1 MNLFGLEGSGF
12 IISLGITLLL
22 SGLIMYYCVQRINS
36 LEMSLIKQGEIMQSF
51 IFKINNLESLQHNKI
66 NNVCNEFVENNDLT
80 EKIEV
85 SDDDGDNDED
95 DDIEDDSSD
104 DDINDE
110 DDDGETLYETNKQDL
125 DIKEFN
131 DNNNS
136 DIKNITLVSL
146 SGEISSNL
154 IDNADIKTDSE
165 EDLEHSDDDDEDH
178 DHHDRENNN
187 ILLLTS
193 DSKMLN
199 SINDL
204 EIEKKF
210 TDVESEVE
218 NVNYNKLK
226 VNELK
231 ELAIKKKLVKDNDN
245 TKYKKDELIQLLQK

>member
-36 LEMSLIKQGEIMQSF
+36 LEMSLIKQGELMQSF

-66 NNVCNEFVENNDLT
+66 NNACNEFVENNDLT

-85 SDDDGDNDED
+85 SDDED
-95 DDIEDDSSD
+95 DDVIEDDDDVEDDSSD
-104 DDINDE
+104 DDVE
-110 DDDGETLYETNKQDL
+110 SLYETSKQDL
-125 DIKEFN
+125 DIKQIN
-131 DNNNS
+131 DDTS

-165 EDLEHSDDDDEDH
+165 EDLEHSDEDDDN
-178 DHHDRENNN
+178 DRENNN
-187 ILLLTS
+187 ISLLTS
-193 DSKMLN
+193 DNKMLKN
-199 SINDL
+199 INDL
-204 EIEKKF
+204 EIKSIEKKN
-210 TDVESEVE
+210 TEVESEVE
-218 NVNYNKLK
+218 SVNYNKLK